1 MQWVVESKEHITQ
14 GSIITGID
22 WGKGEDNPPLSIVL
36 SNACDFEN
44 DKLSFIIVAALVPA
58 RETLMM
64 TKEYR
69 SKVKDAGEDLGL
81 TSNQWKS
88 FVNYL
93 ISFIHNI
100 NIGRYYFFDPK
111 PAIDAPLLLVDFQHI
126 MSVDIDII
134 NDLQNEGQLDHPFVE
149 KMMSH
154 FVAYTGRVPSDRAE
168 GEHEARCIQELR
180 GEYHKK

>member
-1 MQWVVESKEHITQ
+1 ME
-14 GSIITGID
+14 IIRELFNKFHSQHKY
-22 WGKGEDNPPLSIVL
+22 WKVL
-36 SNACDFEN
+36 
-44 DKLSFIIVAALVPA
+44 
-58 RETLMM
+58 
-64 TKEYR
+64 
-69 SKVKDAGEDLGL
+69 
-81 TSNQWKS
+81 
-88 FVNYL
+88 
-93 ISFIHNI
+93 
-100 NIGRYYFFDPK
+100 FFDPK
-111 PAIDAPLLLVDFQHI
+111 PVIDAPLLLVDFQHI

>member
-100 NIGRYYFFDPK
+100 NIGRYYFF
-111 PAIDAPLLLVDFQHI
+111 
-126 MSVDIDII
+126 
-134 NDLQNEGQLDHPFVE
+134 
-149 KMMSH
+149 
-154 FVAYTGRVPSDRAE
+154 
-168 GEHEARCIQELR
+168 
-180 GEYHKK
+180 